1 MYLFTLY
8 LFVAQDANNII
19 MIKYFMKRLQHFIN
33 EQKEE
38 LSTGSDTLTDEGIE
52 KDEKKEIEG
61 NAEEHKK
68 ELEQKEELKK
78 ENMKQED

>member
-1 MYLFTLY
+1 
-8 LFVAQDANNII
+8 
-19 MIKYFMKRLQHFIN
+19 MKRLQHFIN